1 MPKPLIG
8 VDITRFS
15 ANSLH
20 GGLPKDHRGRW
31 IDIALDFIMISFQY
45 QYQECDMPVKA
56 TQSAASERIV
66 SAMNGWAML
75 IVDIA
80 LLIGAAAVL
89 WQTAVFAGPI
99 RVVGALL
106 AIAGLIML
114 GGYFTLQPNQA
125 RVLILFGAYKGTVRS
140 SGFHWANPFYSRT
153 RGNLSQKQSGSGDA
167 ERNRAG
173 RRRTGGGLGLQWLAT
188 KLSLRAHNFSSDA
201 LKVNDKRGSPV
212 EIAAVVV
219 WRVENTAQA
228 VFDVEDYTSYVE
240 IQSESAIR
248 SIASRYAYDHGAG
261 QGVGDEQEITLRGGA
276 DEVALALK
284 EELQVRLVKAGVIV
298 EDARLTHLAYA
309 PEIAPVMLR
318 RQQAEAIIAAR
329 KIIVQN
335 AVSMVHMALDE
346 LDQKNVVK
354 LDDERKAAMVSNLLV
369 VLCGNSDAS
378 PVINT
383 GTLYT

>member
-1 MPKPLIG
+1 
-8 VDITRFS
+8 
-15 ANSLH
+15 
-20 GGLPKDHRGRW
+20 
-31 IDIALDFIMISFQY
+31 
-45 QYQECDMPVKA
+45 
-56 TQSAASERIV
+56 
-66 SAMNGWAML
+66 MNGWGML
-75 IVDIA
+75 IVNFA
-80 LLIGAAAVL
+80 LLFGAAFMLTRTTGMV
-89 WQTAVFAGPI
+89 VPIHFAG
-99 RVVGALL
+99 ALVML
-106 AIAGLIML
+106 TGLIL
-114 GGYFTLQPNQA
+114 LRGYFTLQPNQA
-125 RVLILFGAYKGTVRS
+125 RVLILFGAYKGTVHS
-140 SGFHWANPFYSRT
+140 SGFHWANPFYSRN
-153 RGNLSQKQSGSGDA
+153 RGFAPRKYSSPSQGD
-167 ERNRAG
+167 RNRAG
-173 RRRTGGGLGLQWLAT
+173 RHPSGAGPGMQWLST

-201 LKVNDKRGSPV
+201 LKVNDKRGNPV

-248 SIASRYAYDHGAG
+248 SIASRYAYD
-261 QGVGDEQEITLRGGA
+261 QGDEHEITLRGGA

-284 EELQVRLVKAGVIV
+284 EELQVRLLKAGVVV
-298 EDARLTHLAYA
+298 EEARITHLAYA

-346 LDQKNVVK
+346 LDRKNVVK

>member
-1 MPKPLIG
+1 MPAK
-8 VDITRFS
+8 T
-15 ANSLH
+15 
-20 GGLPKDHRGRW
+20 
-31 IDIALDFIMISFQY
+31 
-45 QYQECDMPVKA
+45 
-56 TQSAASERIV
+56 TQSAASERI
-66 SAMNGWAML
+66 AGTMNGWGML
-75 IVDIA
+75 ILNIA
-80 LLIGAAAVL
+80 LLIAAACMISL
-89 WQTAVFAGPI
+89 AAADASLI
-99 RVVGALL
+99 RIIGGFSAFL
-106 AIAGLIML
+106 GFIMV

-140 SGFHWANPFYSRT
+140 SGFHWANPFYSRS
-153 RGNLSQKQSGSGDA
+153 RGVNPQKNAASGEADQ
-167 ERNRAG
+167 RNRPG
-173 RRRTGGGLGLQWLAT
+173 RGRAGGGLALQWLST

-201 LKVNDKRGSPV
+201 IKVNDKRGNPV

-248 SIASRYAYDHGAG
+248 SIASRYAYD
-261 QGVGDEQEITLRGGA
+261 QGEEHEITLRGGA

-284 EELQVRLVKAGVIV
+284 EELQVRLLKAGVIV
-298 EDARLTHLAYA
+298 EEARLTHLAYA

-335 AVSMVHMALDE
+335 AVSMVHMALHE

>member
-1 MPKPLIG
+1 MTIQP
-8 VDITRFS
+8 
-15 ANSLH
+15 
-20 GGLPKDHRGRW
+20 
-31 IDIALDFIMISFQY
+31 
-45 QYQECDMPVKA
+45 
-56 TQSAASERIV
+56 TQSAASEHVISSVR
-66 SAMNGWAML
+66 GGPLL
-75 IVDIA
+75 ILNLA
-80 LLIGAAAVL
+80 LLIGAVCILVFVAAPG
-89 WQTAVFAGPI
+89 TALQWAGIFA
-99 RVVGALL
+99 AL
-106 AIAGLIML
+106 AGLLML

-125 RVLILFGAYKGTVRS
+125 RVLILFGAYKGTVRN
-140 SGFHWANPFYSRT
+140 SGFHWANPFYSRS
-153 RGNLSQKQSGSGDA
+153 RGIIAQKEAASQEGGV
-167 ERNRAG
+167 RNRLNN
-173 RRRTGGGLGLQWLAT
+173 RRAGLGIQFLTT

-201 LKVNDKRGSPV
+201 LKVNDKRGNPV

-248 SIASRYAYDHGAG
+248 SIASRYAYD
-261 QGVGDEQEITLRGGA
+261 QGEEHEITLRGGA

-284 EELQVRLVKAGVIV
+284 EELQIRMAKAGVIV

-329 KIIVQN
+329 RIIVQN

-346 LDQKNVVK
+346 LDAKNVVK

-369 VLCGNSDAS
+369 VLCGNSDAT

>member
-1 MPKPLIG
+1 
-8 VDITRFS
+8 
-15 ANSLH
+15 
-20 GGLPKDHRGRW
+20 
-31 IDIALDFIMISFQY
+31 
-45 QYQECDMPVKA
+45 MPVTPA
-56 TQSAASERIV
+56 QAASERVV
-66 SAMNGWAML
+66 STLNGWMML
-75 IVDIA
+75 IVNFA
-80 LLIGAAAVL
+80 LLIGAAFVGGHAAEVG
-89 WQTAVFAGPI
+89 GPI
-99 RVVGALL
+99 QVLGSLL
-106 AIAGLIML
+106 ALAGVIML
-114 GGYFTLQPNQA
+114 AGYFTLQPNQA
-125 RVLILFGAYKGTVRS
+125 RVLILFGAYKGTVRV
-140 SGFHWANPFYSRT
+140 SGFHWANPLYSRT
-153 RGNLSQKQSGSGDA
+153 RGTGSPKEGSSH
-167 ERNRAG
+167 EGSHRNHAMG
-173 RRRTGGGLGLQWLAT
+173 RRGGGLGFQWLTT
-188 KLSLRAHNFSSDA
+188 KLSLRARNFSSDA
-201 LKVNDKRGSPV
+201 LKVNDKRGNPV

-248 SIASRYAYDHGAG
+248 SIASRYAYD
-261 QGVGDEQEITLRGGA
+261 QGEEHEVTLRGGA
-276 DEVALALK
+276 DDVSLALK
-284 EELQVRLVKAGVIV
+284 EELQVRLAKAGVIV
-298 EDARLTHLAYA
+298 EEARLTHLAYA
-309 PEIAPVMLR
+309 PEIAPAMLR

>member
-1 MPKPLIG
+1 MPA
-8 VDITRFS
+8 ITTQ
-15 ANSLH
+15 
-20 GGLPKDHRGRW
+20 P
-31 IDIALDFIMISFQY
+31 IA
-45 QYQECDMPVKA
+45 A
-56 TQSAASERIV
+56 ERIAR
-66 SAMNGWAML
+66 AMNGWGTL
-75 IVDIA
+75 ILNIA
-80 LLIGAAAVL
+80 LLLCAAYLINLAAAEG
-89 WQTAVFAGPI
+89 GPV
-99 RVVGALL
+99 RVIGGLCALL
-106 AIAGLIML
+106 GLIMI

-125 RVLILFGAYKGTVRS
+125 RVLILFGAYKVTVRS
-140 SGFHWANPFYSRT
+140 SGFHWANPFYSRS
-153 RGNLSQKQSGSGDA
+153 RGINSQKDAGSSEGDQ
-167 ERNRAG
+167 RKRPG
-173 RRRTGGGLGLQWLAT
+173 HRRVGGGLGLQWLST

-201 LKVNDKRGSPV
+201 IKVNDKRGNPV

-248 SIASRYAYDHGAG
+248 SIASRYAYD
-261 QGVGDEQEITLRGGA
+261 QGEEHEITLRGGA

-284 EELQVRLVKAGVIV
+284 EELQVRLLKAGVIV
-298 EDARLTHLAYA
+298 EEARLTHLAYA

-346 LDQKNVVK
+346 LDRKNVVK